1 MKKLALVLGLAG
13 VSIFN
18 SSFSQNTAV
27 YAGLTVQYGTGSF
40 KFNDKSN
47 DPSKIESGIV
57 DLLIKEYPNVKES
70 SNFEDVFSTYV
81 NVKGHP
87 TFDDI
92 KEKEFP
98 TEITSILFPK
108 ESFSDSQI
116 ARESV
121 IILNELIGKGDYG
134 LSNGEYRSYRV
145 KSLNDGDD
153 IKIVIMINGDK

>member
-1 MKKLALVLGLAG
+1 MKKLVLVLGLVG
-13 VSIFN
+13 ISIFN

-47 DPSKIESGIV
+47 DHSKIESGIV
-57 DLLIKEYPNVKES
+57 DLLIKEYPNVKETS
-70 SNFEDVFSTYV
+70 DFEDVFSAYV

-87 TFDDI
+87 TLEDVG
-92 KEKEFP
+92 EKEFP

-121 IILNELIGKGDYG
+121 RILNKLVVKGDYD
-134 LSNGEYRSYRV
+134 LSNVEYTSYRI
-145 KSLNDGDD
+145 KSLNSGDD

>member
-1 MKKLALVLGLAG
+1 MKKLALVLALAG

-18 SSFSQNTAV
+18 SASSQNTAV

-40 KFNDKSN
+40 KFDDKSN
-47 DPSKIESGIV
+47 DHSKIESGIV

-116 ARESV
+116 ARETV
-121 IILNELIGKGDYG
+121 RILNKLVVKGDYG
-134 LSNGEYRSYRV
+134 LSNGEYTAYRV
-145 KSLNDGDD
+145 KSLNNGDD
-153 IKIVIMINGDK
+153 VKIVIMIHGEK